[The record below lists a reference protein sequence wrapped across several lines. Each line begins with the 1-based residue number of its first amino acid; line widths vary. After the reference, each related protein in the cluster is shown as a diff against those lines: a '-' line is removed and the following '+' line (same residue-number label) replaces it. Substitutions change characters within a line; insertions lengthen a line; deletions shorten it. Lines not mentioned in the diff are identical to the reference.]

1 MGAEK
6 TPDQISHNHHISIM
20 IPLDLSKTLA
30 NRKKYIDE
38 VSDISVGRGTN
49 LNPIKLS
56 NDNSASSKSSAAAF
70 EPRSPTGYTG
80 LTNQGATCY
89 LNSLLQSLFMF
100 PEFRKATFEFMPL
113 NDEREGSNDR
123 ITEST
128 DLARQLQLLFA
139 YLQLS
144 DRVSV
149 STLGLTQKGFGWSSS
164 DSFVQQ
170 V

>member
-1 MGAEK
+1 
-6 TPDQISHNHHISIM
+6 M
-20 IPLDLSKTLA
+20 IPSDLSKTLA

-38 VSDISVGRGTN
+38 VSDISVGRGVN
-49 LNPIKLS
+49 LAPAKSL
-56 NDNSASSKSSAAAF
+56 NDNSSISRSLSASAF
-70 EPRSPTGYTG
+70 EPRSLTGYTG

-100 PEFRKATFEFMPL
+100 PEFRKATFEFMPMADDQVPL
-113 NDEREGSNDR
+113 ENE
-123 ITEST
+123 TEST

-139 YLQLS
+139 FLQLS

-149 STLGLTQKGFGWSSS
+149 STLGLTQKGFGWSSA

-170 V
+170 VRGKSRYRFEF